1 MRLRGNMEI
10 KVGIRVK
17 VLVSPS
23 PARVYCSQERSFSS
37 VFFFP
42 VFCCLLFLFS
52 SLFLSLLPR
61 FSFYF
66 DLVGTYTAVGDHLDN
81 LLFLFLF
88 FFRPNCCFNL
98 FSRSG
103 NNLWPGYP
111 SSGRYFCNV
120 LTDNRFSFCFNRL
133 SELAVFHG
141 RKTAYICTQ
150 FFFPYSSFHL
160 FFVLSYGCE
169 ISKTSMVVQWPD
181 NGDYPP

>member
-23 PARVYCSQERSFSS
+23 PARVYCSPERSFSS
-37 VFFFP
+37 FFFFP
-42 VFCCLLFLFS
+42 VLLFLFFYL
-52 SLFLSLLPR
+52 SLFLLLPR

-66 DLVGTYTAVGDHLDN
+66 DSVGTYTAAGDHLDN
-81 LLFLFLF
+81 LLSSSSSV
-88 FFRPNCCFNL
+88 PTAVL

-120 LTDNRFSFCFNRL
+120 LTDNRFSFCFKRL
-133 SELAVFHG
+133 SVLAVFHRN
-141 RKTAYICTQ
+141 RKTMCIYICTC
-150 FFFPYSSFHL
+150 FFFPYPSFHL
-160 FFVLSYGCE
+160 FFIGWLWDLKHIDGGPVAG
-169 ISKTSMVVQWPD
+169 
-181 NGDYPP
+181 